1 MKRIQ
6 TSIVEQ
12 TINTPSDNQNSIIAM
27 QNDIQCLF
35 QADITVVII
44 IHEKHTDTNTIHSIH
59 ATFVFFVIKEQNIS
73 SVTIFHKRTLTPFQE
88 LGALLVL
95 AFANITTEVTY
106 CLRVLNLEHVH
117 STFPQYSCYDIYS
130 LKKK

>member
-44 IHEKHTDTNTIHSIH
+44 IHEKHTDPNTIHSIH
-59 ATFVFFVIKEQNIS
+59 ATFVF
-73 SVTIFHKRTLTPFQE
+73 
-88 LGALLVL
+88 LL
-95 AFANITTEVTY
+95 
-106 CLRVLNLEHVH
+106 
-117 STFPQYSCYDIYS
+117 
-130 LKKK
+130 